1 MGQESLHLRRTHLPW
16 MPLAMK
22 EDEPAYP
29 LHSGV
34 LGAQAVVLGADPI
47 PYLIEPFAGR
57 LGGLVGHSS
66 EGVQHVLG

>member
-1 MGQESLHLRRTHLPW
+1 MGWRLTQERLHLRRPHLPW

-22 EDEPAYP
+22 KDEPTNP
-29 LHSGV
+29 LHIGV
-34 LGAQAVVLGADPI
+34 LGAQAVVLGSDPI

-66 EGVQHVLG
+66 GGV